1 MVMGMYRVK
10 VNVSVP
16 VMVMVIVSFM
26 VKDMVRIMG

>member
-10 VNVSVP
+10 VNISVP
-16 VMVMVIVSFM
+16 VMVMVSVSFM

>member
-16 VMVMVIVSFM
+16 VMVMVSVSFM